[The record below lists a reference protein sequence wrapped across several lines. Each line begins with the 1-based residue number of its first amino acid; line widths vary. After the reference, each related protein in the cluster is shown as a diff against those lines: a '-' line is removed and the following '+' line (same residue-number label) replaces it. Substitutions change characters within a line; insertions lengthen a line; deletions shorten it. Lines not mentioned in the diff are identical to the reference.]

1 MSARMSHKSVEDR
14 LGPGH
19 RPLGLR
25 QTVPQTLCLK
35 QLWRLRQIQPP
46 QLKPLR
52 AGSGSWRM
60 TTTTMT
66 GARGETGQPARRS
79 LRRRVQS
86 MSPPLASRT
95 PRRHQ
100 TFRIQRH
107 RSAIP
112 RRNRR
117 RCRANRNRLQ
127 NRVRTHLTF
136 HRALLPAA
144 SSTRAV
150 QPPAPRRRRQR
161 RRQHRRDRRRCR
173 CQPTRCRRF
182 REKQRFSGCIADF
195 KTWS

>member
-1 MSARMSHKSVEDR
+1 MRARMSHKSVEDR

-19 RPLGLR
+19 HLLDLR
-25 QTVPQTLCLK
+25 QTEPQTLRLK
-35 QLWRLRQIQPP
+35 QLRRLRQIQPP

-60 TTTTMT
+60 TTTTVT
-66 GARGETGQPARRS
+66 GARGETGQPARHS

-100 TFRIQRH
+100 TFRINRH

-112 RRNRR
+112 Q
-117 RCRANRNRLQ
+117 ANRNRLH
-127 NRVRTHLTF
+127 NRIRAHLTC
-136 HRALLPAA
+136 HRALLIPAA
-144 SSTRAV
+144 ASTRAV
-150 QPPAPRRRRQR
+150 QPPAPRRRRQP
-161 RRQHRRDRRRCR
+161 RRQPRRQLRRDRRRCR
-173 CQPTRCRRF
+173 WQPTRCHHF
-182 REKQRFSGCIADF
+182 REKQRFSGGIADF